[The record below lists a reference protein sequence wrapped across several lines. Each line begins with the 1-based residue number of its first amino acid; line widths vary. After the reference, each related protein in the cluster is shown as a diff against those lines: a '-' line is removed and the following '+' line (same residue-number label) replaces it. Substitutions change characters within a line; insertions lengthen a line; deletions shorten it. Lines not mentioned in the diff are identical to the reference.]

1 MAESWPRPSRAA
13 VLALVAGLGL
23 AVLAGFGGWVAVL
36 AGLDRKSVV

>member
-23 AVLAGFGGWVAVL
+23 AVLAGFLMILITFWV
-36 AGLDRKSVV
+36 